1 MSGRLGYLSDLW
13 ILAVIYNRHHHR
25 SHHRSDRGPRSRSTS
40 RNLMTSSGRQLRRQF
55 HLFRD
60 SESQSPVPR
69 DMIIVHDKRHA
80 HDQGPD
86 YASYKRSNRGAEQP
100 LLILSETVPKLG
112 QVLPS
117 RLERFGQVE
126 QDPHVDIPGNL

>member
-1 MSGRLGYLSDLW
+1 
-13 ILAVIYNRHHHR
+13 
-25 SHHRSDRGPRSRSTS
+25 
-40 RNLMTSSGRQLRRQF
+40 
-55 HLFRD
+55 
-60 SESQSPVPR
+60 
-69 DMIIVHDKRHA
+69 MIIVHDKRHA